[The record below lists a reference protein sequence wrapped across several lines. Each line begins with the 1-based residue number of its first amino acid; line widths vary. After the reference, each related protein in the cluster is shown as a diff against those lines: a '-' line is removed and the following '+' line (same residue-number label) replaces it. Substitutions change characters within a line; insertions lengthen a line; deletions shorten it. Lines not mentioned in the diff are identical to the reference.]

1 MFAPGDLIVYG
12 RTGVCRVEA
21 IEQRDGQAFYRLSPL
36 YQTCAISTPV
46 QGKVFMRPV
55 LTRAEAEALIDR
67 IPTVEAPPVECS
79 ALRELTGR
87 YQAAITS
94 HEAAEVLALTMSIYA
109 KKQKLLREKRK
120 FGAVDERFLREGE
133 ALLFGELAV
142 ALDIAP
148 EAVPAYIQARLERS
162 RR

>member
-21 IEQRDGQAFYRLSPL
+21 IEQ
-36 YQTCAISTPV
+36 
-46 QGKVFMRPV
+46 
-55 LTRAEAEALIDR
+55 
-67 IPTVEAPPVECS
+67 
-79 ALRELTGR
+79 
-87 YQAAITS
+87 
-94 HEAAEVLALTMSIYA
+94 
-109 KKQKLLREKRK
+109 
-120 FGAVDERFLREGE
+120 REGE